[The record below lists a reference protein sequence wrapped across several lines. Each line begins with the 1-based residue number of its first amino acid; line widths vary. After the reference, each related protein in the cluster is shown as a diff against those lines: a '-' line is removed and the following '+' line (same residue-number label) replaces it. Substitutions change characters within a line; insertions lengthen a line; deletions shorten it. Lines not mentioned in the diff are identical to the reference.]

1 MNNNKTNFF
10 ESVAHHN
17 LERFHSETIAWV
29 FNSFPVIAKSLIKK
43 IHFSQTINLDNI
55 TDIKSKAE
63 NNQIDITLEYTI
75 SGVKYN
81 IFIENKLKAT
91 EHKISFKVWNKK
103 LSKLIASDLLK
114 NHINEEI
121 ELSQTEYYYLRR
133 KNDFPELNTKFL
145 YLVPNRTN
153 LRKKVV
159 NSKFI
164 HFYNI
169 EKLNIWNLKCENPW
183 STITYYDLANLMKK
197 ELLFFENSNE
207 QNKIIATGYLNYIS
221 SKDFSEF
228 IDFNNFNNNVFG
240 QFEYFKFLFA
250 LVKSKLKDTTIL
262 NSNKGNIIYEYIE
275 PGSSNAGM
283 PLFAFYKRIELSEK
297 FDFFIP
303 KTKTINIG
311 IQIQGVNV
319 KAYVSSDK
327 NVYND
332 TAIKDTNTQ
341 VEYKKFVNYILLKL
355 TEKWKY
361 ENKIIFP
368 VKKKGFNSN
377 KTKTFYSRS
386 YKMINFIETGK
397 INVKNPRD
405 IYNVSNEL
413 SERVNHFVNFNFT
426 EVIINYEKKH
436 LKT

>member
-1 MNNNKTNFF
+1 MNNNNKTNFF

-29 FNSFPVIAKSLIKK
+29 FNSFPTIAKSFIKK
-43 IHFSQTINLDNI
+43 IHFSQIINVDNI
-55 TDIKSKAE
+55 TDIKSQAE

-91 EHKISFKVWNKK
+91 EHKISFKVWTKK

-114 NHINEEI
+114 NHINKEI
-121 ELSQTEYYYLRR
+121 ELSQTEYYYLRY

-145 YLVPNRTN
+145 YLVPNRAN
-153 LRKKVV
+153 LKKKVI
-159 NSKFI
+159 NSEFI

-183 STITYYDLANLMKK
+183 TTITYYDLANLMKK
-197 ELLFFENSNE
+197 ELLLFENNNE
-207 QNKIIATGYLNYIS
+207 QNKIIAEGYINYIS

-228 IDFNNFNNNVFG
+228 IDLDNFNNNVFG

-262 NSNKGNIIYEYIE
+262 NSNSSKGNIIYEYIE

-283 PLFAFYKRIELSEK
+283 PLFAFYKRIELSK
-297 FDFFIP
+297 KYDFFIP
-303 KTKTINIG
+303 KTKIINIG

-327 NVYND
+327 SVYND
-332 TAIKDTNTQ
+332 TAIKDINNQ

-361 ENKIIFP
+361 EDKIIFP
-368 VKKKGFNSN
+368 VKNKGFNSN

-386 YKMINFIETGK
+386 YKMINFIDTKK
-397 INVKNPRD
+397 IDIKSQRD
-405 IYNVSNEL
+405 VYNISDEL
-413 SERVNHFVNFNFT
+413 SEKVNHFVNFDFSQAFFD
-426 EVIINYEKKH
+426 YEKNI
-436 LKT
+436 